1 MPLRI
6 PKYAQIEN
14 WRLSLFY
21 RLMQAGIVVP
31 LVAYFIVAEQYSM
44 LIPLKN
50 HIYFSNAV
58 RGWRNPVLL
67 AQKAATKLTEP
78 WCLNPMDYNFGGDFL
93 KAPDF
98 LSDKD
103 FSFVGPVCATLCS
116 AERSDLDCI
125 NPPEIWR
132 QEGTMGLILLT
143 SFRDTQYRK
152 DGTETSQSFLV
163 PFADSLSIAFSVS
176 YGVIDGTVFRL
187 GREERSPTGEIMSSS
202 QFTQPTKFISSC
214 GNIVKETEPGADLIL
229 SVPELFEMVCE
240 PEYLDTIQPK
250 AGKNLHEGAKH
261 KNGALGRVVGAE
273 ISLRV
278 FIDSNA
284 NTATVR
290 ASMSPTAYVGGSYH
304 EKITGDTLRLRQY
317 NGIRVSFS
325 ADGVQTVY
333 DVNNIILNVSALVV
347 YVSLPII
354 FIKFFAV
361 YCLGHLS
368 KIYRAVIYA
377 KFNIAAECGRTAT
390 RLMSSTSSF
399 HSLEDVTDADGDGI
413 HGDTGISRRAM
424 ASYIEDVM
432 KHRDQEL
439 DEAEIRQFV
448 NLAFN
453 EIDTEDIQNE
463 APTTV
468 MGNIKAM
475 LIDVF
480 DIDAGYGSRKKSGD
494 GFTANINLDEFNNAF
509 HSAFPMN
516 FESVVK
522 LFDKDR
528 NFGILEGCFMPDK
541 LKEAIKRSRNTTERS
556 DSEAGDQLSQDAL
569 SPKSLIPVSPLAI
582 HIGHDTA
589 FNETDPL
596 RASAGA
602 EQYEEWR

>member
-1 MPLRI
+1 
-6 PKYAQIEN
+6 
-14 WRLSLFY
+14 
-21 RLMQAGIVVP
+21 
-31 LVAYFIVAEQYSM
+31 
-44 LIPLKN
+44 
-50 HIYFSNAV
+50 
-58 RGWRNPVLL
+58 
-67 AQKAATKLTEP
+67 
-78 WCLNPMDYNFGGDFL
+78 
-93 KAPDF
+93 
-98 LSDKD
+98 
-103 FSFVGPVCATLCS
+103 
-116 AERSDLDCI
+116 
-125 NPPEIWR
+125 
-132 QEGTMGLILLT
+132 MGMMLLT
-143 SFRDTQYRK
+143 SFRDTLYRK
-152 DGTETSQSFLV
+152 DGTETSHSFLV

-176 YGVIDGTVFRL
+176 YGVIDGTVFRI

-214 GNIVKETEPGADLIL
+214 GNVVKETDPGGDLML

-240 PEYLDTIQPK
+240 PDYLDSIQPK
-250 AGKNLHEGAKH
+250 AGQNLHEGAKYQ
-261 KNGALGRVVGAE
+261 NGALGRVIGAE

-278 FIDSNA
+278 FIDSTA

-304 EKITGDTLRLRQY
+304 ETVGTPTGDTLRLRQY

-354 FIKFFAV
+354 IIKFFAV

-424 ASYIEDVM
+424 ASYIQDVM
-432 KHRDQEL
+432 KHRDKEL

-453 EIDTEDIQNE
+453 EIDIEDIQNE
-463 APTTV
+463 APSTIW
-468 MGNIKAM
+468 GNIKAM
-475 LIDVF
+475 IIDFF
-480 DIDAGYGSRKKSGD
+480 DIDTGYQTRKKSGD

-541 LKEAIKRSRNTTERS
+541 LKEAIKRSKDTAERS
-556 DSEAGDQLSQDAL
+556 DSEAGDYLPQDPL
-569 SPKSLIPVSPLAI
+569 SPKSPNPVSPLAI
-582 HIGHDTA
+582 HIGHDIALT
-589 FNETDPL
+589 ETDPL
-596 RASAGA
+596 RASAEA
-602 EQYEEWR
+602 QQYEEWR